1 MPIIGKTAF
10 CRRVA
15 GSDDDGVLH
24 CKRGRGKDK
33 VESMSDSEQLLS
45 IGAPGLDV
53 DRLVAEIQATAD
65 RKMQDGV
72 YSDARVAR
80 AEKTN
85 LVHLRGTD
93 GFLTFYLACLRDAVF
108 VDISDFE
115 IRERRSAFAPALVA
129 LKKVIW
135 KLLKFYTYRLWSQ
148 QNQVNGLVITA
159 LQGIEE
165 QTEGR
170 IAKLEARVAELEAKL
185 GVSEKA
191 RGDG

>member
-1 MPIIGKTAF
+1 MA
-10 CRRVA
+10 
-15 GSDDDGVLH
+15 D
-24 CKRGRGKDK
+24 
-33 VESMSDSEQLLS
+33 MSDNEQLLS

-65 RKMQDGV
+65 RKMRDGV

-170 IAKLEARVAELEAKL
+170 IAKLEARVAELEAQL
-185 GVSEKA
+185 GAAAAPGKA
-191 RGDG
+191 RGDA